1 MNGAWLARFWFGLV
15 WTIMDDLPNEK
26 APGQRL
32 RGAFVDWLGLILE
45 EEEASKNQI
54 ESVT

>member
-26 APGQRL
+26 APVQRL

-45 EEEASKNQI
+45 EEETPRN
-54 ESVT
+54 